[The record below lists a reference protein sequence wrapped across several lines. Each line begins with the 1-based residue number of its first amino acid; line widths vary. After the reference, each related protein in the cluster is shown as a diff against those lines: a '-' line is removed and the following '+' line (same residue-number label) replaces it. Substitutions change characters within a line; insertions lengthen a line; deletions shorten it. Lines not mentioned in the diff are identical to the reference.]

1 MNTDEIEK
9 YTELENQANQLIE
22 TVATENNCDPQD
34 LKWWHIA
41 NYLENNHKIVLV
53 PLNKNEFSTI
63 IADNYGIYGLT
74 LKDSRMAM
82 ICYNNECTETRQ
94 HFTIMHEIG
103 HFLLHKNNQT
113 YPSLMQENDYSEED
127 QIFEKEANNMAGM
140 LLTNKKALKSL
151 LNDRKPFNYLCKYF
165 GISKQA
171 LKIRLFSLI
180 YFQTAKHILNEEKE
194 IENLYSYSNK
204 CVNNYIYD
212 NYKLTIL

>member
-1 MNTDEIEK
+1 MLDLRTDFLLPCK
-9 YTELENQANQLIE
+9 LIAQE
-22 TVATENNCDPQD
+22 
-34 LKWWHIA
+34 H
-41 NYLENNHKIVLV
+41 
-53 PLNKNEFSTI
+53 
-63 IADNYGIYGLT
+63 GLT
-74 LKDSRMAM
+74 LKDQRMAM
-82 ICYNNECTETRQ
+82 VCYNNEYAETRK

-103 HFLLHKNNQT
+103 HQLLHKNHQT
-113 YPSLMQENDYSEED
+113 YPSLIQENDYSEED
-127 QIFEKEANNMAGM
+127 QIIENEANMMASM

>member
-53 PLNKNEFSTI
+53 PLNKNAFSTI

-82 ICYNNECTETRQ
+82 ICYSNECTETRQ

-113 YPSLMQENDYSEED
+113 YPSLMQENDYTEED

-140 LLTNKKALKSL
+140 LLANKKAIQSL
-151 LNDRKPFNYLCKYF
+151 LNERKPFNYLCKYF
-165 GISKQA
+165 GIRNQA
-171 LKIRLFSLI
+171 MRIRLFNLF
-180 YFQTAKHILNEEKE
+180 YFQTAKQVIEEEKQVNN
-194 IENLYSYSNK
+194 IFIYSQQTIA
-204 CVNNYIYD
+204 NYIYK
-212 NYKLTIL
+212 NYQLNIK

>member
-53 PLNKNEFSTI
+53 PLNKNAFSTI

-82 ICYNNECTETRQ
+82 ICYSNECTETRQ

-113 YPSLMQENDYSEED
+113 YPSLMQENDYTEED

-140 LLTNKKALKSL
+140 LLANKKAIQSL
-151 LNDRKPFNYLCKYF
+151 LNER
-165 GISKQA
+165 
-171 LKIRLFSLI
+171 
-180 YFQTAKHILNEEKE
+180 
-194 IENLYSYSNK
+194 
-204 CVNNYIYD
+204 
-212 NYKLTIL
+212 

>member
-82 ICYNNECTETRQ
+82 ICYSNECTETRQ

-180 YFQTAKHILNEEKE
+180 YFQTAKHIFNEEKE

>member
-9 YTELENQANQLIE
+9 YNELENQANQLIE